1 MDTDLEKKEY
11 EIAFLLDSAEAESEI
26 TKLLAK
32 IKAEVTTAKPV
43 SEISLAYPIKKH
55 ASAFFGFIRFKAV
68 TSEVAELKADLRHNA
83 KVLRSLVTVY
93 IPVKL
98 RPMRT
103 RNVERAAEAGVKST
117 GEKEV
122 SATAK
127 AGQAGAVSNEEL
139 EKTLEEILK

>member
-11 EIAFLLDSAEAESEI
+11 EIAFLLDSAEAEAEI
-26 TKLLAK
+26 TNLLAK
-32 IKAEVTTAKPV
+32 IKAEVTTAKPI

-55 ASAFFGFIRFKAV
+55 TSAYFGFIRFKAM
-68 TSEVAELKADLRHNA
+68 TNEVAEVKAALRHNA

-98 RPMRT
+98 RAIRT
-103 RNVERAAEAGVKST
+103 RSVERAAEST
-117 GEKEV
+117 TTAIAKKEPSV
-122 SATAK
+122 GST
-127 AGQAGAVSNEEL
+127 GAVSNEEL

>member
-11 EIAFLLDSAEAESEI
+11 EIAFLLDSAEAEAEI

-55 ASAFFGFIRFKAV
+55 ASAFFGFIRFKAM
-68 TSEVAELKADLRHNA
+68 TGEVAELKSDLRHNA

-98 RPMRT
+98 RAMRT
-103 RNVERAAEAGVKST
+103 RNVERAAESAATTK
-117 GEKEV
+117 KE
-122 SATAK
+122 SSSTAK